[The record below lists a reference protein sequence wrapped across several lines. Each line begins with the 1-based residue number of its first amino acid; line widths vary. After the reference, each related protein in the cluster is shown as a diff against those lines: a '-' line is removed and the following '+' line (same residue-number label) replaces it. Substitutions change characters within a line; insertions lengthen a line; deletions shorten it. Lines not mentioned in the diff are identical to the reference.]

1 MKALAL
7 LMIFIAMPLSAAQ
20 LYRWVDAD
28 GKVHYTDQPPDA
40 KAKNVEQRRFGGN
53 VIDTSELPYATREA
67 AKKFPVTLYANECG
81 EACTQAA
88 QHLSK
93 RGIPFVR
100 KTIKDEAEAEELKKL
115 AGGLQVPMLL
125 VGKKSLKGFQAQDWD
140 SALDVAGYPK
150 NAPYASRQAAKPA
163 DKPVAAA
170 EPAKTAAKPAA
181 KPGATSEPAKTD
193 KSPAP

>member
-1 MKALAL
+1 MRAL
-7 LMIFIAMPLSAAQ
+7 LLLLLFIAAPLSAAQ
-20 LYRWVDAD
+20 LYRWVDAE

-67 AKKFPVTLYANECG
+67 VKKFPVTLYANDCG
-81 EACTQAA
+81 DPCNQAV

-125 VGKKSLKGFQAQDWD
+125 VGKKSLKGFQASDWD
-140 SALDVAGYPK
+140 GALDAAGYPK
-150 NAPYASRQAAKPA
+150 SAPYTPKQAVKPGDKPA
-163 DKPVAAA
+163 AATDPEKP
-170 EPAKTAAKPAA
+170 TA
-181 KPGATSEPAKTD
+181 KPGASAEPTKTE
-193 KSPAP
+193 KSAAP

>member
-40 KAKNVEQRRFGGN
+40 KARNVEKRRFGGN

-67 AKKFPVTLYANECG
+67 VKKFPVTLYANECG
-81 EACTQAA
+81 EACTLAT
-88 QHLSK
+88 QHLDK

-100 KTIKDEAEAEELKKL
+100 KTIKDETEAEELKKL
-115 AGGLQVPMLL
+115 AGGLEVPTLL
-125 VGKKSLKGFQAQDWD
+125 IGKKPLKGYQAQDWD
-140 SALDVAGYPK
+140 TALDAAGYPK
-150 NAPYASRQAAKPA
+150 SAPSMPRQA
-163 DKPVAAA
+163 DKTVKAP
-170 EPAKTAAKPAA
+170 A
-181 KPGATSEPAKTD
+181 KPGAGADPAKAE
-193 KSPAP
+193 KPASR